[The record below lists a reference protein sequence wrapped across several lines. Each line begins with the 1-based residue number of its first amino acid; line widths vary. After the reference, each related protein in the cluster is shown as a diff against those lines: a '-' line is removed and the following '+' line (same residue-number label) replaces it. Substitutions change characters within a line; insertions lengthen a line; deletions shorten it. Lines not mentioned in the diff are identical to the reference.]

1 MNEKG
6 KVFSKKY
13 SQKKPPSNY
22 TGIEGG
28 GIYRQSDQG
37 TTGLA
42 AGTGQ
47 PGGGSKK

>member
-13 SQKKPPSNY
+13 SQKMPPANY

-28 GIYRQSDQG
+28 GIYRQSNQG
-37 TTGLA
+37 MKGLA

-47 PGGGSKK
+47 PGGSAQK